1 MPRVITSHLVP
12 ASASVPGPEGSELKI
27 EVLDDAGSG
36 GASHFYRVSG
46 YDATRNPSYGNP
58 SCPPFDSSIEDWR
71 GVEIFFQN
79 GSVLENGLNGLTCE
93 SLLAIVHDR
102 LECFQNGGYPCVENE
117 DALWHVRGALEALHS
132 RTMDRL
138 RRGVEGLEA
147 E

>member
-12 ASASVPGPEGSELKI
+12 DSAPGPEGSELKI

-46 YDATRNPSYGNP
+46 YDATENPSYPLVG
-58 SCPPFDSSIEDWR
+58 SLGQDWR

-102 LECFQNGGYPCVENE
+102 LECFQSGGYPCVENE